1 MGNQKSANV
10 LGTAALPEFVE
21 VFTSTGNGAGRSKS
35 WARAVSSPVQGDSSW
50 QQRDPSSESLYG
62 VNPDKP
68 GADNPSKKE
77 SCNIASDLFFLT
89 QKHITFAVLRIIE
102 SMH

>member
-1 MGNQKSANV
+1 MGSQKSANV

-21 VFTSTGNGAGRSKS
+21 VFTWTGNGARRSKS

-50 QQRDPSSESLYG
+50 KQRDPSSESLDG
-62 VNPDKP
+62 VNPGEP

-77 SCNIASDLFFLT
+77 SYNIASDLFFLT
-89 QKHITFAVLRIIE
+89 QNHITFAVLE
-102 SMH
+102 